1 VSLARMRRF
10 QQTRLTFLP
19 LAYDVEVLRAAAK
32 AAGQTVDPNGDQ
44 TLLYDAIYNC
54 QAGGAIAWNRYCGKG
69 KCDAGL
75 QVPNANCRA

>member
-1 VSLARMRRF
+1 MRRF